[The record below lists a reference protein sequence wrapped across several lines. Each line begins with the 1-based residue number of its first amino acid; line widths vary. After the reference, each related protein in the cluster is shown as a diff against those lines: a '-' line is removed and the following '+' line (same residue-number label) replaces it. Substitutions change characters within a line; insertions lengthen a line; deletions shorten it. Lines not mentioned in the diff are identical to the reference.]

1 MMDDEHDIEKLKE
14 VMSVI
19 SVEIPKL
26 LDAISKTMYSPEN
39 AQKLGEQTAAF
50 YTKLKEA
57 GMSEEQ
63 AFKLTQD
70 YMENFSLGN
79 MIGTVIGSASRKDD
93 FDHEMEEM
101 IQKRIKKKMKQKL
114 KDDDDDEDEEDDEDD
129 E

>member
-1 MMDDEHDIEKLKE
+1 MIDDEHDIEKLKE

-50 YTKLKEA
+50 YKKLKEA

-79 MIGTVIGSASRKDD
+79 MIGTVIGSASHKKGDIDD
-93 FDHEMEEM
+93 EMEEM
-101 IQKRIKKKMKQKL
+101 IHERIRKKMKQKL
-114 KDDDDDEDEEDDEDD
+114 SEDDDD
-129 E
+129 

>member
-1 MMDDEHDIEKLKE
+1 MLDDENDIEKLKE

-50 YTKLKEA
+50 YKKLKEA

-79 MIGTVIGSASRKDD
+79 MIGTVIGSASHRDD
-93 FDHEMEEM
+93 HDDIQEM
-101 IQKRIKKKMKQKL
+101 IDRKIRKKMKEKL
-114 KDDDDDEDEEDDEDD
+114 GDDDDD
-129 E
+129 

>member
-1 MMDDEHDIEKLKE
+1 MSDDARELEQLKE

-26 LDAISKTMYSPEN
+26 LDAISKTVYSPEN

-50 YTKLKEA
+50 YQKLKEA
-57 GMSEEQ
+57 GMTEEQ

-79 MIGTVIGSASRKDD
+79 MIGTVIGSASHKHD
-93 FDHEMEEM
+93 FDDDEMDEM
-101 IQKRIKKKMKQKL
+101 IQKKIKKKMREKL
-114 KDDDDDEDEEDDEDD
+114 EEDEKDDV
-129 E
+129 